1 MKNSDDI
8 VNLFQQFGAKADPY
22 QELARKHEHKLS
34 SERWPLL
41 SAVRDAM
48 GEDVPPVQRRVGAT
62 PAPAPL
68 PPSAPVR
75 TAAWPD
81 AADEVQLAAPQALK
95 GSVQAMVFSPAPTP
109 TSAIPPDRSPA
120 SVAPNSRSPL
130 ASLAGLHAGA
140 GASVRDEHAKSRDP
154 LPVDLTSIFARLVEE
169 SSFGSTSA
177 WQPRKGHL

>member
-48 GEDVPPVQRRVGAT
+48 GEDVPPVNRRVGAT
-62 PAPAPL
+62 QVPASL
-68 PPSAPVR
+68 PPKAQVR
-75 TAAWPD
+75 VAAWSD
-81 AADEVQLAAPQALK
+81 AAEGGQRTAPQALEAPAP
-95 GSVQAMVFSPAPTP
+95 AMAFPPAPTP
-109 TSAIPPDRSPA
+109 TSAMAPDRSPA

-140 GASVRDEHAKSRDP
+140 GASARDEHLKSRDP
-154 LPVDLTSIFARLVEE
+154 LPADLTSVFARLAGEP
-169 SSFGSTSA
+169 SSGSATA
-177 WQPRKGHL
+177 WQPRKGHS

>member
-48 GEDVPPVQRRVGAT
+48 GEDVPPVQRRVGTT
-62 PAPAPL
+62 PASAPL
-68 PPSAPVR
+68 PPSAPAR

-81 AADEVQLAAPQALK
+81 AADEARRAAPQALK
-95 GSVQAMVFSPAPTP
+95 VPVSVMAFSPAPTP
-109 TSAIPPDRSPA
+109 TSAMPPDRSPA
-120 SVAPNSRSPL
+120 SAAPNSRSPL

-140 GASVRDEHAKSRDP
+140 GASARDEHAKSRDP
-154 LPVDLTSIFARLVEE
+154 LPVDLTSVFARLADE
-169 SSFGSTSA
+169 SPSGSTSA